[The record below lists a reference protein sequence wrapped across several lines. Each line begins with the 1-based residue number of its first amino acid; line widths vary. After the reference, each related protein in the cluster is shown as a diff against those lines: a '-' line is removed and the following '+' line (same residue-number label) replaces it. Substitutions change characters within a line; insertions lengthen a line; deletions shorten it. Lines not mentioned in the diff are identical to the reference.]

1 MTRPNLALSLVVLGF
16 GASFACGGSVRP
28 AETSPA
34 ASGPASTS
42 EATPKGT
49 VTGGSLAPVQVK
61 KALVA
66 RKDDVKA
73 CYHALL
79 EKNKKAS
86 GKVVLRFTVG
96 LDGKVEEVVTMDT
109 TTLPDETAKCI
120 ADVVRSVQFPLPE
133 GGKATITYPWE
144 FTAE

>member
-1 MTRPNLALSLVVLGF
+1 MRLASTTLLVVASALGP
-16 GASFACGGSVRP
+16 FACAGSTPP
-28 AETSPA
+28 AESPPA
-34 ASGPASTS
+34 AASSTS
-42 EATPKGT
+42 SDAAPKGT

-96 LDGKVEEVVTMDT
+96 LDGKVEEVVTMDGT
-109 TTLPDETAKCI
+109 SLPDETAKCI
-120 ADVVRSVQFPLPE
+120 ADVVRSIQFPIPE

>member
-1 MTRPNLALSLVVLGF
+1 MRLPLALLVVVVAAVP
-16 GASFACGGSVRP
+16 GAFACAGSTPPPSVP
-28 AETSPA
+28 PPESSASSDA
-34 ASGPASTS
+34 A
-42 EATPKGT
+42 PKGT

-66 RKDDVKA
+66 RKADVKA

-96 LDGKVEEVVTMDT
+96 LDGKVEEVVTMDA

-120 ADVVRSVQFPLPE
+120 ADVVRSIQFPAPE
-133 GGKATITYPWE
+133 GGKASITYPWE